1 MKSSLRRLTSM
12 ARRRGAFAKYPINL
26 KSYIRALKSI
36 DDSQFSRL
44 VKYVESKI
52 HSEEL
57 TTRDKLKE
65 SDENVAKS
73 LGVDV
78 TRVSSAGILYGEL
91 MDVFASEDSRERFVD
106 SVSDLGLNRKRAE
119 LLWENYESHKGDIEN
134 LVGNDVRSRVAP
146 NIVDVVWRVD
156 IPYAWSGN
164 IDMSK
169 PVAAVGL
176 KINDGDDDTHLTRF
190 QVDELSLDYLI
201 EELQKLQES
210 LSEASLKQAKK

>member
-1 MKSSLRRLTSM
+1 M
-12 ARRRGAFAKYPINL
+12 ARRRGTFAKYPSNL
-26 KSYIRALKSI
+26 NRYIRALKSV
-36 DDSQFSRL
+36 DDSQFSKL

-57 TTRDKLKE
+57 LARDKLKE
-65 SDENVAKS
+65 SDENIAKS

-106 SVSDLGLNRKRAE
+106 SVSDLGLDRKRAE
-119 LLWENYESHKGDIEN
+119 LLWKTYESHKGDIEN

-164 IDMSK
+164 IGMSK
-169 PVAAVGL
+169 PVAVVGL
-176 KINDGDDDTHLTRF
+176 KINDGDDETHLTRF

-210 LSEASLKQAKK
+210 LSEASLKQVKK